1 MEVGK
6 FFCRVPSL
14 CLAPTPRMLPPA
26 MTDRRTLLRKLE
38 NVEAFPLIALQALP
52 ELRADLDA
60 VEAEALLR
68 ARELGASL
76 EDIAEA
82 LAITRQ
88 GVSYK
93 LKVLAGNGDD
103 HEDADEAEVIEA
115 EDADVAEVGEFV
127 EVPDEPQLVDEAEVT
142 DEAEDEVGD
151 ITESQPQAQEPEPEL
166 QSSEPQP
173 ETRWPSIEDL
183 RPDPEARRPDID
195 PRVPHTKA

>member
-1 MEVGK
+1 M
-6 FFCRVPSL
+6 
-14 CLAPTPRMLPPA
+14 A
-26 MTDRRTLLRKLE
+26 DRRALLRKLE

-88 GVSYK
+88 GVAYK
-93 LKVLAGNGDD
+93 LKALAGNGDD
-103 HEDADEAEVIEA
+103 HEDAAEAEVVEVA

-127 EVPDEPQLVDEAEVT
+127 EVPDEPQSLDEAEVA
-142 DEAEDEVGD
+142 DEAEDEVIDVRGPQ
-151 ITESQPQAQEPEPEL
+151 TEDRGHEV
-166 QSSEPQP
+166 
-173 ETRWPSIEDL
+173 DF
-183 RPDPEARRPDID
+183 RR
-195 PRVPHTKA
+195 PHTKA

>member
-1 MEVGK
+1 M
-6 FFCRVPSL
+6 L
-14 CLAPTPRMLPPA
+14 PRM
-26 MTDRRTLLRKLE
+26 TDKRTLLRKLE
-38 NVEAFPLIALQALP
+38 NVDAFPLIALQALP

-88 GVSYK
+88 GVAYK

-103 HEDADEAEVIEA
+103 HEDADEAEVVEVA
-115 EDADVAEVGEFV
+115 EGADVAEVGEFV
-127 EVPDEPQLVDEAEVT
+127 EVPDEAEVA
-142 DEAEDEVGD
+142 DEAEDEVVD
-151 ITESQPQAQEPEPEL
+151 ITEPETQAQEPEAEP
-166 QSSEPQP
+166 EPQP
-173 ETRWPSIEDL
+173 ETRWPSLEDL
-183 RPDPEARRPDID
+183 RPDPEARRSDID

>member
-1 MEVGK
+1 
-6 FFCRVPSL
+6 
-14 CLAPTPRMLPPA
+14 MLPHMA
-26 MTDRRTLLRKLE
+26 DRRALLRKLE

-88 GVSYK
+88 GVAYK
-93 LKVLAGNGDD
+93 LKALAGNGDD
-103 HEDADEAEVIEA
+103 HEDAEEAEVVEVV

-127 EVPDEPQLVDEAEVT
+127 EVPDEPQLVDEAENA
-142 DEAEDEVGD
+142 DEAEDEVVD
-151 ITESQPQAQEPEPEL
+151 ITEPEPEA
-166 QSSEPQP
+166 QEPQP
-173 ETRWPSIEDL
+173 ETRWSSLEDL
-183 RPDPEARRPDID
+183 RPDPEAPRPDID

>member
-1 MEVGK
+1 MANPCSNQK
-6 FFCRVPSL
+6 FRRKEEPQVFLQGAVLVSCTDPSYAPRV
-14 CLAPTPRMLPPA
+14 
-26 MTDRRTLLRKLE
+26 TDRRTLLRKLE
-38 NVEAFPLIALQALP
+38 NVDAFPLIALQALP

-88 GVSYK
+88 GVAYK
-93 LKVLAGNGDD
+93 LKTLAGNGDD
-103 HEDADEAEVIEA
+103 HEDAQAEVA

-127 EVPDEPQLVDEAEVT
+127 EVPDEPQLVDEAEV
-142 DEAEDEVGD
+142 VD
-151 ITESQPQAQEPEPEL
+151 ITEPEPEAE
-166 QSSEPQP
+166 EPEAQEPRP
-173 ETRWPSIEDL
+173 ETRWPSLEDL
-183 RPDPEARRPDID
+183 RDPEAPRPDID

>member
-1 MEVGK
+1 
-6 FFCRVPSL
+6 
-14 CLAPTPRMLPPA
+14 MLPH
-26 MTDRRTLLRKLE
+26 MTDTRRALLRKLE

-88 GVSYK
+88 GVAYK
-93 LKVLAGNGDD
+93 LKSLAGNGDD
-103 HEDADEAEVIEA
+103 HEDADEAEVA

-127 EVPDEPQLVDEAEVT
+127 EVPDEPQLVDEAEVA
-142 DEAEDEVGD
+142 DEAEDEVVD
-151 ITESQPQAQEPEPEL
+151 ITGPEPEAR
-166 QSSEPQP
+166 QP
-173 ETRWPSIEDL
+173 H
-183 RPDPEARRPDID
+183 ID